1 MNKIDIYRKND
12 KAVNFVPMLQNMGP
26 EDVKKAIEYF
36 PEFTMMVLEEFTE
49 YGKVLEKTL
58 DSNKES
64 NKDCFEIYN
73 RILLI
78 LEKCVSQEDISAEE
92 KRICVESIMQ
102 IGRMADEK
110 DRENKSFQR
119 DIANIASY
127 TVATSA
133 FVIAAAIII
142 KVSKKAADVGPAIT
156 ELFRLGQ
163 NFL

>member
-1 MNKIDIYRKND
+1 
-12 KAVNFVPMLQNMGP
+12 
-26 EDVKKAIEYF
+26 
-36 PEFTMMVLEEFTE
+36 
-49 YGKVLEKTL
+49 
-58 DSNKES
+58 
-64 NKDCFEIYN
+64 
-73 RILLI
+73 
-78 LEKCVSQEDISAEE
+78 
-92 KRICVESIMQ
+92 MQ

>member
-26 EDVKKAIEYF
+26 EDVEKAIEYF
-36 PEFTMMVLEEFTE
+36 PEFTMMVLEGFTE

-78 LEKCVSQEDISAEE
+78 NTFPT
-92 KRICVESIMQ
+92 
-102 IGRMADEK
+102 DET
-110 DRENKSFQR
+110 
-119 DIANIASY
+119 I
-127 TVATSA
+127 
-133 FVIAAAIII
+133 
-142 KVSKKAADVGPAIT
+142 
-156 ELFRLGQ
+156 
-163 NFL
+163 